1 MSMWIFKIFNAVT
14 NLVWCHCNGVWPW
27 QGGNPL
33 RENWTNGLIG
43 RCFLHIRNLLELE
56 QLKAWKVTVIWAT
69 FILGGQFFI
78 HMQKFFLQSD
88 YFVSHIHNS
97 LCHFLM
103 FSGVVSFPIAYCYN
117 NILTIFFVLLLKI
130 SASDVLLSLYPL
142 LNGSYTVSSD
152 PHNLLCDP
160 HDYADEF

>member
-1 MSMWIFKIFNAVT
+1 MIKNDKSGCFLGQGSNKAKSTAYFYLLQQQMSKWIFKIFNAVT
-14 NLVWCHCNGVWPW
+14 NLVWCHGNGVRPW

-78 HMQKFFLQSD
+78 HMQKFFFYNLITLSPIFITR
-88 YFVSHIHNS
+88 YATSSCLVA
-97 LCHFLM
+97 LFL
-103 FSGVVSFPIAYCYN
+103 FP
-117 NILTIFFVLLLKI
+117 
-130 SASDVLLSLYPL
+130 
-142 LNGSYTVSSD
+142 
-152 PHNLLCDP
+152 
-160 HDYADEF
+160 